1 MRLRCTPS
9 WRGVR
14 FVFTASTSTWS
25 LCVPSALGGVPTE
38 RGPAGFGWR
47 PSAAAAW
54 TSRVG
59 LASVVRIASRNLNV
73 FQSFLMRSSLPMW
86 WVELSHERSR
96 LYFRC
101 RKPNFARLPAP
112 VLGRNAFFFFHNFSL
127 LFFKFLRPSFSK
139 FRIFAGGFLFCC
151 SCTSTAAAAFSQR
164 RRPHRQ
170 P

>member
-1 MRLRCTPS
+1 MENFLFFLWFFAPRRAGRVRLRCTPS

-59 LASVVRIASRNLNV
+59 LASVVRIASRSLNV
-73 FQSFLMRSSLPMW
+73 FRSFLTRSSLPMW

-112 VLGRNAFFFFHNFSL
+112 VLGRNAFFSFYNFSL
-127 LFFKFLRPSFSK
+127 LFFK
-139 FRIFAGGFLFCC
+139 IFAAIFSLSAFLALFG
-151 SCTSTAAAAFSQR
+151 
-164 RRPHRQ
+164 
-170 P
+170 